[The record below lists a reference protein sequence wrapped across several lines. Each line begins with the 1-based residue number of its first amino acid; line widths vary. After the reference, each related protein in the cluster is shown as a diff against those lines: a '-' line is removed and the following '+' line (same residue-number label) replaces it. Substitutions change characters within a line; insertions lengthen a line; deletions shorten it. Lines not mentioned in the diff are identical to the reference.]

1 VILYALCPACS
12 TRREV
17 SPDGRMAAHRSDVRD
32 GLAAPCAAATLPP
45 AAMRA
50 AVADAIVV
58 TRSLAADVA
67 KLAASAPTW
76 GVVGARYAA
85 DLAALERLSARAVRA

>member
-1 VILYALCPACS
+1 MILYALCPTCG

-17 SPDGRMAAHRSDVRD
+17 SPDGRIAAHRSDVRD
-32 GLAAPCAAATLPP
+32 GLTAPCAAATLPP

-67 KLAASAPTW
+67 RLTATAPTW

-85 DLAALERLSARAVRA
+85 DLAALDRLSARAGRS